1 MAIFLDAGYVSL
13 NKYGEELCGDNVEII
28 RGDNNVTCVLADGLG
43 SGVKANILSTLTSK
57 IICMLAANELPLEEC
72 VSTIVSTLPVCNV
85 RKVAYSTFTLVHVD
99 LDGTGYLVEFDNP
112 LAIMLKDGKFSPLE
126 RKEKIIC
133 GKKIFITELK
143 LEPEDVIV
151 FTSDGVVH
159 AGIGAFLNF
168 GWERKEIIEYLEH
181 NYSSEM
187 SPRCIAS
194 LVGDACKSLYASRP
208 GDDTTIAAIKVREE
222 VEVDMMVGPPVDKN
236 DDERLVRAF
245 LNMDSKKIVCGGTT
259 SQIVARTLGV
269 PVETN
274 LDYFDPFIPPTG
286 IIKGIDLTTEGVI
299 TLGKLLELA
308 KTYLDISDVN
318 IKQFK
323 KKDGA
328 SQLAQILFEE
338 ATSVRIYVGRSVN
351 IAHQGLPIDTS
362 MKLKIVEKLQETLKK
377 LGKNVVVNYY

>member
-1 MAIFLDAGYVSL
+1 MSIFLDAGYVSL
-13 NKYGEELCGDNVEII
+13 NKFGEELCGDNVEII
-28 RGDNNVTCVLADGLG
+28 RGENNLTCVLADGLG

-112 LAIMLKDGKFSPLE
+112 LAILLKDGKCVPIKREE
-126 RKEKIIC
+126 RIIC
-133 GKKIFITELK
+133 DKKIYISDLN
-143 LEPEDVIV
+143 LEPEDTIV

-168 GWERKEIIEYLEH
+168 GWERKEIVEYLEN
-181 NYSSEM
+181 NYSSKM

-194 LVGDACKSLYASRP
+194 LVGDACKSLYANHP

-222 VEVDMMVGPPVDKN
+222 VEVDMMVGPPVNKE

-245 LNMDSKKIVCGGTT
+245 LNQDSKKIVCGGTT

-269 PVETN
+269 NVETN
-274 LDYFDPFIPPTG
+274 LDYLDPQVPPIG
-286 IIKGIDLTTEGVI
+286 MIKGIDLTTEGVI
-299 TLGKLLELA
+299 TLGKLLELS
-308 KTYLDISDVN
+308 KPYLDISDVSP
-318 IKQFK
+318 KQFK

-338 ATSVRIYVGRSVN
+338 ATLVRIYVGRSVN

-362 MKLKIVEKLQETLKK
+362 MKLKIVEKLQQTLQK
-377 LGKNVVVNYY
+377 LGKRVVINYY